1 MNKLKLLLFIYEG
14 SSKHWQTFE
23 NKLIKEVERSLVL
36 NFKLSDSEVSL
47 RAGVGYGWGREGC
60 CQVVKYD
67 KASFRQN

>member
-36 NFKLSDSEVSL
+36 NFKLSDSQVSL
-47 RAGVGYGWGREGC
+47 RAGVGCGGG
-60 CQVVKYD
+60 
-67 KASFRQN
+67 

>member
-1 MNKLKLLLFIYEG
+1 MKVVPNIGKHLRINLLE
-14 SSKHWQTFE
+14 
-23 NKLIKEVERSLVL
+23 EVERSLVL